1 MLLCPNGLW
10 TSLIIISKIDKR
22 RKEFTVLNTYIVHL
36 GPSIGVN
43 FFKSS
48 LDIYLYFHDNFCPE
62 TLCSSEE
69 SWWTRSRIFVII
81 LSIAALLYLIVVA
94 IILFV
99 FKKKKEKKVE
109 KILQDNT
116 RDLYGDPNKAFQ
128 DDFFR

>member
-1 MLLCPNGLW
+1 M
-10 TSLIIISKIDKR
+10 
-22 RKEFTVLNTYIVHL
+22 HL
-36 GPSIGVN
+36 GPNLVGSSLGVY
-43 FFKSS
+43 FFQSS
-48 LDIYLYFHDNFCPE
+48 LDIYLYFHDDFCPK
-62 TLCSSEE
+62 TLCSEESESEE

-109 KILQDNT
+109 KILKDNT

>member
-1 MLLCPNGLW
+1 M
-10 TSLIIISKIDKR
+10 
-22 RKEFTVLNTYIVHL
+22 HL
-36 GPSIGVN
+36 GPSLGVH
-43 FFKSS
+43 FFQSG
-48 LDIYLYFHDNFCPE
+48 LDIYLYFHDNFCPWTK
-62 TLCSSEE
+62 TLCSEE
-69 SWWTRSRIFVII
+69 SWWTRSRILVII

-109 KILQDNT
+109 KILKDNT

>member
-1 MLLCPNGLW
+1 M
-10 TSLIIISKIDKR
+10 
-22 RKEFTVLNTYIVHL
+22 HL
-36 GPSIGVN
+36 GANFVGSSLGVN

-62 TLCSSEE
+62 TFCSKE
-69 SWWTRSRIFVII
+69 SWWTRSRIFVTI

-99 FKKKKEKKVE
+99 FKKKKEKNVE